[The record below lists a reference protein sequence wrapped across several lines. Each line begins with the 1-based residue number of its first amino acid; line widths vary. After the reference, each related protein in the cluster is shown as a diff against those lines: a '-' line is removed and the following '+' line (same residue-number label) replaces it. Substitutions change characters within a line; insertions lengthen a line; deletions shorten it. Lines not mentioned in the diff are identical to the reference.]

1 MVGTIKVGKLQAA
14 DGTSDTISIESG
26 HKLSG
31 AAGSLAVPG
40 TVVQVVSAEGSTTA
54 SISGTTITAGGVT
67 ASITPKFSTSKIF
80 VAYNLTM
87 RFGHTDGGRQALF
100 RKIDSGSYSNIV
112 TFSRHVIYQNHS
124 NGSYYQGQYLSF
136 SYVDSPNTTGV
147 VTYSHATD
155 AFSGATTEMNPNH
168 SSGDTQTWQLMEI
181 SQ

>member
-1 MVGTIKVGKLQAA
+1 MSTLSV
-14 DGTSDTISIESG
+14 DTIQGKTTASKVIMPAG
-26 HKLSG
+26 HI
-31 AAGSLAVPG
+31 
-40 TVVQVVSAEGSTTA
+40 VQVVSAEGSTNA
-54 SISGTTITAGGVT
+54 QVSGTTITAGGVT

-80 VAYNLTM
+80 VAYNVTM

-124 NGSYYQGQYLSF
+124 NGSYYQGQFLSF

-155 AFSGATTEMNPNH
+155 AFGGATTEMNPNH
-168 SSGDTQTWQLMEI
+168 TSGDTQTWQLMEI

>member
-1 MVGTIKVGKLQAA
+1 MASELHVDAIKHSG
-14 DGTSDTISIESG
+14 GTSALTIDSSG
-26 HKLSG
+26 NLTANANLHY
-31 AAGSLAVPG
+31 AGG
-40 TVVQVVSAEGSTTA
+40 IVQVVSAEGSTQA
-54 SISGTTITAGGVT
+54 NVSGTTITAGGVT

-80 VAYNLTM
+80 VAYNVTM

-124 NGSYYQGQYLSF
+124 NGSYYQGQFLSF

-155 AFSGATTEMNPNH
+155 AFGGATTNINPNGGT
-168 SSGDTQTWQLMEI
+168 GDQQTWQLMEI
-181 SQ
+181 AQ

>member
-1 MVGTIKVGKLQAA
+1 MASELHVDAIKHSG
-14 DGTSDTISIESG
+14 GTSALTIDSSG
-26 HKLSG
+26 NVHK
-31 AAGSLAVPG
+31 AGFI
-40 TVVQVVSAEGSTTA
+40 VQVVSAEGTTSTDV
-54 SISGTTITAGGVT
+54 SGTTITAGGVT

-124 NGSYYQGQYLSF
+124 NGSNYQGQFLSF

-155 AFSGATTEMNPNH
+155 AFSGATTTMNPNH
-168 SSGDTQTWQLMEI
+168 TSGDTQTWQLMEI
-181 SQ
+181 AQ

>member
-1 MVGTIKVGKLQAA
+1 MTSRLLVDKIEGKTTANTVQMPS
-14 DGTSDTISIESG
+14 GSII
-26 HKLSG
+26 
-31 AAGSLAVPG
+31 
-40 TVVQVVSAEGSTTA
+40 QVISAEGSTNA
-54 SISGTTITAGGVT
+54 QVSGTTITAGGVT
-67 ASITPKFSTSKIF
+67 ASITPKFATSKIF
-80 VAYNLTM
+80 VAYNVTM

-181 SQ
+181 QV